1 MLIGIKLARIDGLVR
16 MIWPNSS
23 RDQTLFSRIVKLFPY
38 VGNEQRLCHSLSELD
53 GCAPRYRVGADQQRG

>member
-1 MLIGIKLARIDGLVR
+1 MRPIINSCLQINQR

-23 RDQTLFSRIVKLFPY
+23 RDQTLLSRIMKLFPY

-53 GCAPRYRVGADQQRG
+53 GYAQRYRVGDDQQRG